1 MTKRII
7 IGNVREELYDSPIR
21 MFKMAV
27 RLSKKDNWTVSSNN
41 PQFIEALELL
51 CGEEKVEVYFKKF
64 NSNKMQLITFKN
76 AYDYLGDVYDIINS
90 IRSDVFFDR
99 LNDDDIVE
107 EIRKYEE
114 KWNELS
120 NER

>member
-27 RLSKKDNWTVSSNN
+27 RLSKKDNWTVSTNN
-41 PQFIEALELL
+41 PQFIEALEVL

-99 LNDDDIVE
+99 LNDDDVVE

-114 KWNELS
+114 KWNKLS